1 MFLHNVL
8 PPGLTEDVLHCF
20 IAWPRVAAA
29 RSFLSL
35 RVVLLAGGTADRLL
49 LFFAWPKVEF
59 DLSAALALVVAFVE
73 LAWSTLDGPDSL
85 QPILVRTRVG
95 AASGPLPSA
104 AYRCY
109 RCSAQNASQIH
120 HIYVYMNLYIIHFIF
135 PIESLSMVHL
145 ATLQ

>member
-1 MFLHNVL
+1 VVSIVAVTMFLHNVL

-29 RSFLSL
+29 WSFLSL
-35 RVVLLAGGTADRLL
+35 RVVLLAGGPADRLL

-95 AASGPLPSA
+95 AGAASEQLPSS

-109 RCSAQNASQIH
+109 HC
-120 HIYVYMNLYIIHFIF
+120 
-135 PIESLSMVHL
+135 
-145 ATLQ
+145 T